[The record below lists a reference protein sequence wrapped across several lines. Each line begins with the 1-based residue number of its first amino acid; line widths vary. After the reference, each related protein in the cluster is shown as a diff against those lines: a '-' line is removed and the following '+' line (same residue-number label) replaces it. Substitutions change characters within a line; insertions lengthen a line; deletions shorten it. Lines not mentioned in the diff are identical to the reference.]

1 VSHTKRAVRAGE
13 QHEPPPPARTV
24 KPNRR
29 THTVL
34 PVVAIAGDA
43 DGNYLSESGETGS
56 VSQLIDELPKY
67 APTLFCTVGAA
78 DFVAMLDEIYSP
90 LHPNS
95 WQRIYGVDAKDVT
108 PVNGVARAARC
119 TTPVNLFGWKDR
131 DGGVF
136 HRIIDPVTMYRNA
149 LGDIWPGEDDDLRK
163 LLKWG
168 IALRDFCAEQNLRVS
183 PVLGGMAA
191 QLLRDPRFYPNDR
204 RKVPTVINER
214 ARETMPG
221 NHYFLNVLP
230 DPSNNFTAHYLDQ
243 HRAHHYHARHTP
255 LPDSNNC
262 FAYGRFTDLGDT
274 SFRDCDPRFM
284 GLYCLDLDAPR
295 NRPPFDFL
303 GSNLDAVFVYSNE
316 LPYLLDSGFR
326 VTGVRAAWGSVKRD
340 VGIAKYA
347 GWACDQ
353 LDRYDNAAWLKP
365 LLLATYGVLATRPM
379 TRKAVFRMA
388 KKGTPVTF
396 RTGRRKVSGLYIETP
411 RKLQPG
417 VAHVIQLGMIQAA
430 TRVESIGLAQWL
442 DFQGYTVLSIH
453 SDSVHVEADDD
464 KPLPEF
470 IPEPWRCKTRLT
482 YLQYISE
489 QAFLSNQMK
498 CLPGVSGQELR
509 RYTGQSNR
517 APRFTAREVSAREAN
532 DKPVEV

>member
-1 VSHTKRAVRAGE
+1 MRAVRADTS
-13 QHEPPPPARTV
+13 HEPPLPARTV

-34 PVVAIAGDA
+34 PVVAIVGDS
-43 DGNYLSESGETGS
+43 DGCYLSESGETGS
-56 VSQLIDELPKY
+56 VSQLIDTLPNL
-67 APTLFCTVGAA
+67 PSTLFCTVGAA
-78 DFVAMLDEIYSP
+78 DFVAMLDEVYTP
-90 LHPNS
+90 QYPNS
-95 WQRIYGVDAKDVT
+95 WQRIFGVDAKEVT
-108 PVNGVARAARC
+108 PVNGVARATRC

-149 LGDIWPGEDDDLRK
+149 LGDIWPGEDDDIRK

-168 IALRDFCAEQNLRVS
+168 VALRDFCGENNLRVS

-191 QLLRDPRFYPNDR
+191 QLLRDPRFYPGDR

-214 ARETMPG
+214 ARETLPG
-221 NHYFLNVLP
+221 NHYFLNVSP

-243 HRAHHYHARHTP
+243 HRAHHYHTQHTA

-262 FAYGRFTDLGDT
+262 FAYGA
-274 SFRDCDPRFM
+274 FRDLDSAPFSVCDPRFM
-284 GLYCLDLDAPR
+284 GLYCLDLDAPIHP
-295 NRPPFDFL
+295 PPFDFI
-303 GSNLDAVFVYSNE
+303 GDRLDARFIYSNE
-316 LPYLLDSGFR
+316 LPYLLDAGYR

-340 VGIAKYA
+340 TGLPKYA
-347 GWACDQ
+347 AWASDQ
-353 LDRYDNAAWLKP
+353 LDEYGDPAWLKP

-388 KKGTPVTF
+388 KKGMPVTF
-396 RTGRRKVSGLYIETP
+396 RTGRRKLSGLYIETP

-442 DFQGYTVLSIH
+442 DAEGYTILSIH

-464 KPLPEF
+464 KPLPEH
-470 IPEPWRCKTRLT
+470 IPEPWRCKTALT
-482 YLQYISE
+482 YLQYINE
-489 QAFLSNQMK
+489 QAFLCNQMK

-517 APRFTAREVSAREAN
+517 APRFTAREVEAREAN
-532 DKPVEV
+532 DRPVTV

>member
-1 VSHTKRAVRAGE
+1 MRAVRADKP
-13 QHEPPPPARTV
+13 HEPPPPARTV

-34 PVVAIAGDA
+34 PVIAIVCGANSDEGE
-43 DGNYLSESGETGS
+43 YLSESGETGT
-56 VSQLIDELPKY
+56 VSKLIDTLPK
-67 APTLFCTVGAA
+67 ASPTLFCTVGAA
-78 DFVAMLDEIYSP
+78 DFVAMLDEIYTP
-90 LHPNS
+90 LYPSS
-95 WQRIYGVDAKDVT
+95 WQRIYGVEAKDVT
-108 PVNGVARAARC
+108 PVNGIARAARC
-119 TTPVNLFGWKDR
+119 TTPVTLFGWKDR
-131 DGGVF
+131 DGGAF

-149 LGDIWPGEDDDLRK
+149 LGDIWPGEENDIRK
-163 LLKWG
+163 LLRWG
-168 IALRDFCAEQNLRVS
+168 VTLRDFCADNNLRVS

-191 QLLRDPRFYPNDR
+191 QLLRDRRFYPNDR

-214 ARETMPG
+214 ARETIPG

-243 HRAHHYHARHTP
+243 HRAHHYHARHTL

-262 FAYGRFTDLGDT
+262 FAYGRFQDL
-274 SFRDCDPRFM
+274 RDVAFCDVDPRFM
-284 GLYCLDLDAPR
+284 GLYCLDLDAPAR
-295 NRPPFDFL
+295 RTPFDFIGHNSL
-303 GSNLDAVFVYSNE
+303 ADRIGDKVNAQFVYSNE
-316 LPYLLDSGFR
+316 LPYLLDAGFR
-326 VTGVRAAWGSVKRD
+326 ITGVRAAWGSIVRD
-340 VGIAKYA
+340 TGLPKYA
-347 GWACDQ
+347 RWASDQ
-353 LDRYDNAAWLKP
+353 LDEYGDPAWLKP
-365 LLLATYGVLATRPM
+365 LLLAVYGVLATRPM

-396 RTGRRKVSGLYIETP
+396 RTGRRKISGLYIETP

-442 DFQGYTVLSIH
+442 DSLGHTILSIH
-453 SDSVHVEADDD
+453 SDSVHVEANDD

-470 IPEPWRCKTRLT
+470 IPEPWRCKQTLT

-509 RYTGQSNR
+509 RYTGHSNS
-517 APRFTAREVSAREAN
+517 APRFTA
-532 DKPVEV
+532 KPVEA